1 MPHVLLILLHLLSKL
16 GKLLRP
22 GGAKSLVAENILLKQ
37 QLLIL
42 RRSRR
47 RAPNL
52 RSVDRVLFGFCSQ
65 FLSPRRALAH
75 RHHPQACHPA
85 ALSSWFAESA
95 RSQRALTATDPSHL

>member
-1 MPHVLLILLHLLSKL
+1 MPHVLLILLRLLSKL

-52 RSVDRVLFGFCSQ
+52 RSVDRVLFGLRQCSQ
-65 FLSPRRALAH
+65 WDPGGL
-75 RHHPQACHPA
+75 
-85 ALSSWFAESA
+85 SA
-95 RSQRALTATDPSHL
+95 RSSASSLDS